1 MGNNKNGKETK
12 VNIDN
17 SHNCEE
23 IKENGPYSFN
33 TQDFAGL
40 IVLCCCWVIQ
50 LFKTTYDR

>member
-12 VNIDN
+12 VNIGD

-40 IVLCCCWVIQ
+40 IVLCCYIDLVI
-50 LFKTTYDR
+50 

>member
-1 MGNNKNGKETK
+1 MMGNNKNGKETK
-12 VNIDN
+12 VNIGD

-40 IVLCCCWVIQ
+40 IVLGCYIALVI
-50 LFKTTYDR
+50 